1 MSSSTYNCCITN
13 GLELQS
19 CVNNIPGLDSLYVLT
34 PGTGTTCSLESI
46 AYSATTGEVIGLTA
60 STTGAEFKKIDIVR
74 NSSAALNES
83 TSINLESL
91 GFTYNTQLIFTIPGL
106 NQGATNLYQQIVQNT
121 ASIFIVK
128 LKTGKYFLASP
139 SGMFIES
146 ATIASGSLPG
156 DSQLYTITLTSNEVI
171 SVPQIDVATGQTLTA
186 WLAAN
191 SNITL
196 DRE

>member
-1 MSSSTYNCCITN
+1 LD
-13 GLELQS
+13 GLW
-19 CVNNIPGLDSLYVLT
+19 VLT
-34 PGTGTTCSLESI
+34 PGTGATDCSLSTI
-46 AYSATTGEVIGLTA
+46 SYSGTGEVVGLTG
-60 STTGAEFKKIDIVR
+60 STSGLEFKKIDIVR

-106 NQGATNLYQQIVQNT
+106 NQEATNLYQEIVQNT
-121 ASIFIVK
+121 ESYFIVK
-128 LKTGKYFLASP
+128 LKTGKYFLAAP
-139 SGMFIES
+139 GGMFIES

-156 DSQLYTITLTSNEVI
+156 DSQLYTLTLTSNSTI
-171 SVPQIDVATGQTLTA
+171 SVPQMSVSSTLTA

-191 SNITL
+191 SNIAI

>member
-19 CVNNIPGLDSLYVLT
+19 CVNNIPGLDGIYVLT
-34 PGTGTTCSLESI
+34 PGTGTTCSLETI
-46 AYSATTGEVIGLTA
+46 AYTMSGSVEGFTATTSGQ
-60 STTGAEFKKIDIVR
+60 EFKKIDIVR
-74 NSSAALNES
+74 NSSAALNEA

-91 GFTYNTQLIFTIPGL
+91 GFTFNTQLIFTIPGL
-106 NQGATNLYQQIVQNT
+106 NQGATNLYQEIVKNT
-121 ASIFIVK
+121 ASIFVVK

-146 ATIASGSLPG
+146 AAVASGSLPG
-156 DSQLYTITLTSNEVI
+156 DSQLYTITLTSNETI
-171 SVPQIDVATGQTLTA
+171 SVPQMDVAPGQTLTA

-191 SNITL
+191 TNITL

>member
-19 CVNNIPGLDSLYVLT
+19 CVNNVPGLDSLYVLT
-34 PGTGTTCSLESI
+34 PGTGTTCSLEGIS
-46 AYSATTGEVIGLTA
+46 YSGTGEVISMTA
-60 STTGAEFKKIDIVR
+60 STSGAEFAKIDIVR
-74 NSSAALNES
+74 NSSAALNEA

-156 DSQLYTITLTSNEVI
+156 DSQLYTITLTSNEQI
-171 SVPQIDVATGQTLTA
+171 SVPQIDVAPGETLA
-186 WLAAN
+186 QWLAAN
-191 SNITL
+191 TNIGL

>member
-34 PGTGTTCSLESI
+34 PGTGTTCNLETI
-46 AYSATTGEVIGLTA
+46 AYSGTGEVIGLTA
-60 STTGAEFKKIDIVR
+60 STTGNEFAKIDIVR
-74 NSSAALNES
+74 NSSAALNEA

-91 GFTYNTQLIFTIPGL
+91 GFTFNTQLIFTIPGL
-106 NQGATNLYQQIVQNT
+106 NQSATNLYQEIVKNT

-146 ATIASGSLPG
+146 ASVASGSLPG
-156 DSQLYTITLTSNEVI
+156 DSQLYTITLTSNETI
-171 SVPQIDVATGQTLTA
+171 SVPQIDVAPGQTLTA

-191 SNITL
+191 SNIGL